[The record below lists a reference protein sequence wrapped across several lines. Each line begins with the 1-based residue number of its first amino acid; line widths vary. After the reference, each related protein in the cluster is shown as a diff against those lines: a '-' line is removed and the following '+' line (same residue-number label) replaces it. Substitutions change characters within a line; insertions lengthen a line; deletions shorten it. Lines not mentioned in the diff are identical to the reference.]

1 MSGLQKNINLLVS
14 SKHFEKLT
22 FLIILINSILIG
34 YEIENGSTP
43 TISTVQSGILMFF
56 VLELVLRFIGRNSN
70 REYLSD
76 GWTYFDI
83 IIVGIS
89 FVPQGIFG
97 ANLSIFR
104 VLRVLRIFRVLRTVQ
119 ELRLITSV
127 FFKSL
132 KSIVY
137 TGLLFGTFLYA
148 YAALGVSLFSQKAL
162 GGVSVRWTGN
172 QANLDPYGNI
182 SEAMFTLFRIL
193 TGEDWTDLRY
203 NLIQA
208 APQSSFVVTFFHVSW
223 MVLSAFLLLNLV
235 VGAVINNYD
244 RTMKEFEEGGE

>member
-1 MSGLQKNINLLVS
+1 VSKFQKTISWLVS

-22 FLIILINSILIG
+22 FIVILINSILIG
-34 YEIENGSTP
+34 YEIESGSTP
-43 TISTVQSGILMFF
+43 TIDTVQRSILLFF
-56 VLELVLRFIGRNSN
+56 VIEIVLRFIGRKSN
-70 REYLSD
+70 QEYLSD

-89 FVPQGIFG
+89 FVPQGVFG

-132 KSIVY
+132 KSILY
-137 TGLLFGTFLYA
+137 TRLLFGTFLYA

-162 GGVSVRWTGN
+162 GGVAVRWTGN
-172 QANLDPYGNI
+172 QTNLDPYGNI

-203 NLIQA
+203 NLLQA
-208 APQSSFVVTFFHVSW
+208 APQSSFVITLFHVSW

-244 RTMKEFEEGGE
+244 RTMKEFEEGGD